1 MTYLDISFQTFNSQS
16 KEINMK
22 LTTLQMTAI
31 VQKVFDALKKNNI
44 IIYKDD
50 EKKVFAR
57 ALKAIQDD
65 YQKELDLEK
74 EIVRMLDDLE
84 RQNPGGFQRH
94 KMYQLIKPKLAKE
107 KKVIL

>member
-1 MTYLDISFQTFNSQS
+1 MR
-16 KEINMK
+16 
-22 LTTLQMTAI
+22 LTTLQMTSI
-31 VQKVFDALKKNNI
+31 VQKVFDSLKKSNVI
-44 IIYKDD
+44 IFKED

-74 EIVRMLDDLE
+74 EVVKMLDDLE
-84 RQNPGGFQRH
+84 RQNPGSFQRH
-94 KMYQLIKPKLAKE
+94 KMYQLLKPKLAKE